1 MDRCP
6 PILAPSALGN
16 RPPVQNR
23 IEEERGSVF
32 LRSGT
37 VSEAPYLR
45 TSGFAASRVQ
55 SEEFIDCRRRERE
68 RVIVRK
74 RDKDK
79 GRHI

>member
-32 LRSGT
+32 LRCET
-37 VSEAPYLR
+37 VSEAPYL
-45 TSGFAASRVQ
+45 
-55 SEEFIDCRRRERE
+55 I
-68 RVIVRK
+68 IVTPKIR
-74 RDKDK
+74 
-79 GRHI
+79 IPS